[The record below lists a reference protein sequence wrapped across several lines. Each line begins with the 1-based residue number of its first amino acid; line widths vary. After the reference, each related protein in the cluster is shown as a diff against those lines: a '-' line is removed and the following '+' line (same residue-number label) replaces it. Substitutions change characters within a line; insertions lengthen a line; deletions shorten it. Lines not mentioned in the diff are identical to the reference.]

1 MREVEFAHAT
11 DDKGLMS
18 FRVNLPLE
26 RAQGFGKAAA
36 DGQMGCIMKMYRD
49 WQLSGDDE
57 KGPLAARKK
66 DAGVLLD

>member
-11 DDKGLMS
+11 DKKGLMS

-26 RAQGFGKAAA
+26 RAQAFGKAAA

-49 WQLSGDDE
+49 WQLSG
-57 KGPLAARKK
+57 
-66 DAGVLLD
+66 